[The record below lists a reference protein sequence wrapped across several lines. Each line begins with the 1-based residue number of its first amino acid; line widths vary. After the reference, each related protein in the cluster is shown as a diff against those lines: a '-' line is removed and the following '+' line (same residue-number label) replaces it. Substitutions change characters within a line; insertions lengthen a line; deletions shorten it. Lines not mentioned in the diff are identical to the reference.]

1 MIPLADK
8 ENKSYE
14 KQKVCYICKNQK
26 KVCVDERF
34 RKSFDKNSHIFLKQV
49 FSNQEICLFF
59 IATYHFYLK
68 ERKSKNLISLF
79 VTFMRRK
86 TMLFT

>member
-1 MIPLADK
+1 M
-8 ENKSYE
+8 KS
-14 KQKVCYICKNQK
+14 K
-26 KVCVDERF
+26 KFVTYVKTKKKLSKTDERF

-68 ERKSKNLISLF
+68 ERKSKNVISLF